1 MKNDTVTFEGTYV
14 SAVGRHK
21 TSVAQARVYRRGTG
35 RVFVNGKALK
45 SYFPTLLRYQ
55 TVLGP
60 LEKSGMSVSADVSVK
75 VVGGGQTGQA
85 DATRLAIAHAVKI
98 DEALRASLKS
108 EGYLSRDARKTERKN
123 PDSKKLDGR
132 HSGANDNVRTPRQN
146 SRGVLAV

>member
-14 SAVGRHK
+14 SAVGRRK

-85 DATRLAIAHAVKI
+85 DATRLAIARALVKI

-108 EGYLSRDARKTERKN
+108 EGYLSRDARKTERKK
-123 PDSKKLDGR
+123 PGLKKARRAPQWSKR
-132 HSGANDNVRTPRQN
+132 
-146 SRGVLAV
+146 